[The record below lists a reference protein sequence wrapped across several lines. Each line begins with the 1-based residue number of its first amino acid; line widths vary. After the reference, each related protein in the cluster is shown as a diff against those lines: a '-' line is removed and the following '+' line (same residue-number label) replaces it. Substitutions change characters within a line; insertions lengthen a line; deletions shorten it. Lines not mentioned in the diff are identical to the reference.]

1 MGSLFEIHRSNLEWL
16 KSYVCP
22 DGFKLD
28 SDRYQIGVSFEL
40 CHEHFDTFR
49 AYAHAMEIMTH
60 TTVWSTCYWLKIWT
74 RSMSGTTTNSS
85 ARKAELSPYTP
96 ILPAFCE
103 KVPFSNICDYFR
115 KPVYRRSAHV

>member
-16 KSYVCP
+16 KSYVYP

-40 CHEHFDTFR
+40 CHEHFEREEDGTVSL
-49 AYAHAMEIMTH
+49 YSH
-60 TTVWSTCYWLKIWT
+60 TPS
-74 RSMSGTTTNSS
+74 
-85 ARKAELSPYTP
+85 
-96 ILPAFCE
+96 FCE

>member
-16 KSYVCP
+16 KSYVYP
-22 DGFKLD
+22 DGFELD

-49 AYAHAMEIMTH
+49 AYAH
-60 TTVWSTCYWLKIWT
+60 
-74 RSMSGTTTNSS
+74 
-85 ARKAELSPYTP
+85 TP
-96 ILPAFCE
+96 GFCE

-115 KPVYRRSAHV
+115 KPFYRRSAHV

>member
-16 KSYVCP
+16 KSYVYP

-49 AYAHAMEIMTH
+49 AYTHAMEIMTRDSVGYLLLAEDMDAINAGYYYKFEREEDGTVSLYSH
-60 TTVWSTCYWLKIWT
+60 TPS
-74 RSMSGTTTNSS
+74 
-85 ARKAELSPYTP
+85 
-96 ILPAFCE
+96 FCE

>member
-1 MGSLFEIHRSNLEWL
+1 MGGLFEIHRSNLEWL
-16 KSYVCP
+16 KSYVYP

-49 AYAHAMEIMTH
+49 AYAHAMEIMTRDGVEYLLLAEDMDAINAGYYKFEREEDGTVSLYSH
-60 TTVWSTCYWLKIWT
+60 TPS
-74 RSMSGTTTNSS
+74 
-85 ARKAELSPYTP
+85 
-96 ILPAFCE
+96 FCE

>member
-16 KSYVCP
+16 KSYVYP

-49 AYAHAMEIMTH
+49 AYAHA
-60 TTVWSTCYWLKIWT
+60 
-74 RSMSGTTTNSS
+74 N
-85 ARKAELSPYTP
+85 
-96 ILPAFCE
+96 
-103 KVPFSNICDYFR
+103 YFR
-115 KPVYRRSAHV
+115 KPVYRRCAHV

>member
-16 KSYVCP
+16 KPYVYP

-28 SDRYQIGVSFEL
+28 SDRYQIGVSF
-40 CHEHFDTFR
+40 
-49 AYAHAMEIMTH
+49 
-60 TTVWSTCYWLKIWT
+60 
-74 RSMSGTTTNSS
+74 
-85 ARKAELSPYTP
+85 
-96 ILPAFCE
+96 E

>member
-28 SDRYQIGVSFEL
+28 
-40 CHEHFDTFR
+40 FDTFR
-49 AYAHAMEIMTH
+49 AYAHAMEIMTRDGVEYLLLAEDMDAINDGYYKFEREEDG
-60 TTVWSTCYWLKIWT
+60 TVSLY
-74 RSMSGTTTNSS
+74 SH
-85 ARKAELSPYTP
+85 TP

-103 KVPFSNICDYFR
+103 K
-115 KPVYRRSAHV
+115 SAVLQYLRLLPKARL

>member
-16 KSYVCP
+16 KSYVYP

-49 AYAHAMEIMTH
+49 AYAHAMEIMTRDGVEYLLLAEDMDAINAGYYYKFEREEDG
-60 TTVWSTCYWLKIWT
+60 TVSLY
-74 RSMSGTTTNSS
+74 SH
-85 ARKAELSPYTP
+85 TP
-96 ILPAFCE
+96 ILPAFLRE
-103 KVPFSNICDYFR
+103 
-115 KPVYRRSAHV
+115 SAVLQYLRLLPKARL

>member
-16 KSYVCP
+16 KSYVYP

-49 AYAHAMEIMTH
+49 AYAHAMEIMTREEDGTVSLYSH
-60 TTVWSTCYWLKIWT
+60 TPS
-74 RSMSGTTTNSS
+74 
-85 ARKAELSPYTP
+85 
-96 ILPAFCE
+96 FCE

-115 KPVYRRSAHV
+115 KPVYRRCAHV